1 MLGNKSWDNKRGIKK
16 HNVFVTKKLQ
26 FYQN

>member
-1 MLGNKSWDNKRGIKK
+1 MLGNKSWDDKHGIKK